1 MGPSLF
7 SNCVKILWNLKEI
20 AQSNDDGSFGVN
32 MEYYVI
38 RVNTGRHLFKHLKIK
53 RNYIIWKIIG
63 EDKIWK
69 IKERIKSRR
78 SGFGFLSFR
87 VLKSPGGRSHAGSG
101 MVTTPK
107 RRKYNSRHWE
117 TLRDPRK
124 RILIYK
130 STQPHVFGLN
140 WPIKLSDGP
149 LSGALCQ
156 QGLLSSSTPPP
167 QFDIAWLVGARGAKD
182 AEITSRLAKH
192 ATSTFQTKWKLNS
205 YFVFQQVLRCAF
217 VILHDFFSRM

>member
-1 MGPSLF
+1 M
-7 SNCVKILWNLKEI
+7 
-20 AQSNDDGSFGVN
+20 
-32 MEYYVI
+32 
-38 RVNTGRHLFKHLKIK
+38 
-53 RNYIIWKIIG
+53 
-63 EDKIWK
+63 
-69 IKERIKSRR
+69 ERIRSRG

-156 QGLLSSSTPPP
+156 QARSAFRSSTPPP

-192 ATSTFQTKWKLNS
+192 ATSTFQTKWKTNS
-205 YFVFQQVLRCAF
+205 YFAFQQVLRCA
-217 VILHDFFSRM
+217 LHSSYYAIIFENVKGDHTKHLGEVWRSREWNDIGTRGNFSLRFLR